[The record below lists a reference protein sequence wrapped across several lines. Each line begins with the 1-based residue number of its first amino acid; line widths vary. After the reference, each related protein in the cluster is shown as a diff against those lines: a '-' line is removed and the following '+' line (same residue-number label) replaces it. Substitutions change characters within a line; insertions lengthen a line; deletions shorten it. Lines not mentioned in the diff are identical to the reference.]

1 MTIPNELKPYYRK
14 VTPITKEL
22 LKSIIDKIGFDTYFE
37 EQISSFINCTKIL
50 PGGIRPM
57 MTSYGIYKDE
67 ISNTLEMIEELPSS
81 ENKAQYLTTLVKA
94 HLDNL
99 EFEANNPYDYKPT
112 KVKRSNPR
120 RKDNEQLTME
130 GLESKPKKETAAER
144 KLKQTALKL
153 NKLSFNL
160 KPAQQ

>member
-14 VTPITKEL
+14 VTSITKEL

-37 EQISSFINCTKIL
+37 EQINSFINCTKIS
-50 PGGIRPM
+50 PDGSRPM

-81 ENKAQYLTTLVKA
+81 ENKAQYLTILVKA

-99 EFEANNPYDYKPT
+99 EFEANNPYDYKPA

-120 RKDNEQLTME
+120 RKDNEQLTMD
-130 GLESKPKKETAAER
+130 GLEPKQKKETAAER

-153 NKLSFNL
+153 NKLSFNIKL
-160 KPAQQ
+160 AQQ